1 MNYFTGRHACMQ
13 SSGFN
18 GWEERCFGFPSFYKS
33 FAHPHPPEKDSAT
46 SAMSA
51 PPLPSA
57 AFFAMAC
64 FLLACAGA
72 YQRPPPR
79 ETLSVPLA
87 DDADGLTPQQVHIS
101 LVGSD
106 EMRITWV
113 TDDDSP
119 STVEYS
125 TSSNFQQRG
134 LKLATGSSS
143 SYSYILYRSG
153 QIHDFRS
160 RRCVHPTGNL
170 LLVRTRTRI
179 DGDRGCGA
187 GDLGQTGWTNSTLQ
201 HVASRDYDVL
211 LLPGDLSYADYRQS
225 LWDSFGRLVE
235 PMASSRPWMVTQ
247 GNHEIEKIP
256 LVHPQPFVAYNA
268 RWRMPYDADSVAP
281 SASNLYYS
289 FDVAGGAVHVI
300 MLGSYA
306 DFGPGS
312 SQQTWLAF
320 DLARLDRNKTP
331 WVVALIH
338 APWYNSNAAHQGE
351 GEEMRQAMEALLYGA
366 RVDVVFAGHVHA
378 YERFTRVYDNRSDPC
393 GPVHIIIG
401 DGGNREG
408 LASEYLDKPEIS
420 VFREASFG
428 HGRLEVANA
437 THALWTWNR
446 NDNDESVEADQVW
459 LTSVAADR
467 ACKDME
473 RLNTKLYLRNCYILK
488 ENERLRKKA
497 QLLNQENQALLS
509 ELRQKQKLAKSSATS
524 NPNPSIP
531 DLDTSPP
538 TPKMAPPSAGQHPC

>member
-1 MNYFTGRHACMQ
+1 
-13 SSGFN
+13 
-18 GWEERCFGFPSFYKS
+18 
-33 FAHPHPPEKDSAT
+33 
-46 SAMSA
+46 MSA
-51 PPLPSA
+51 PHLPSA

-64 FLLACAGA
+64 FLACAAAA

-106 EMRITWV
+106 GMRITWI

-125 TSSNFQQRG
+125 TSSTFQQRG
-134 LKLATGSSS
+134 SKVATGSSS

-153 QIHDFRS
+153 QIHDVVIGPLSPSTVYYYRCGSNPTRKFSFKTPPSSLPFRFA
-160 RRCVHPTGNL
+160 V
-170 LLVRTRTRI
+170 
-179 DGDRGCGA
+179 A

-201 HVASRDYDVL
+201 HVAAQDYDVL
-211 LLPGDLSYADYRQS
+211 LLPGDLSYADCRQS

-235 PMASSRPWMVTQ
+235 PLASSRPWMVTQ

-256 LVHPQPFVAYNA
+256 VIHPQPFVAYNS
-268 RWRMPYDADSVAP
+268 RWRMPYDADPAAP

-289 FDVAGGAVHVI
+289 FEVAGGAVHVI

-306 DFGPGS
+306 DFGPSS
-312 SQQTWLAF
+312 SQHTWLAF
-320 DLARLDRNKTP
+320 DLARLDRNRTP

-351 GEEMRQAMEALLYGA
+351 GEEMRQAMEAQLYGA

-408 LASEYLDKPEIS
+408 LASEYLDKPKIS

-446 NDNDESVEADQVW
+446 NDDDEAVVADQIW
-459 LTSVAADR
+459 LTSLASNS
-467 ACKDME
+467 ACH
-473 RLNTKLYLRNCYILK
+473 
-488 ENERLRKKA
+488 
-497 QLLNQENQALLS
+497 QP
-509 ELRQKQKLAKSSATS
+509 KST
-524 NPNPSIP
+524 
-531 DLDTSPP
+531 
-538 TPKMAPPSAGQHPC
+538 